1 MRWRWRG
8 RGPAT
13 CWPPALYS
21 ATSTSQPQEEVG
33 VGASVCLSVRVHTYD
48 LQSLFDAICFHVLCS
63 VDVTGGF
70 RKDAPSDL
78 LPSLER
84 LQQALLQEEEDDSSV
99 SHGESKGVGNNRDS
113 SGEDRRPSSTLQ
125 QLRTVVNS
133 LLELQQQPVEAT

>member
-8 RGPAT
+8 RGLVT

-21 ATSTSQPQEEVG
+21 TTSTSQPQEEVG
-33 VGASVCLSVRVHTYD
+33 ICASVCLSVCAHMTSNHYFM
-48 LQSLFDAICFHVLCS
+48 LAICFHVLCL
-63 VDVTGGF
+63 VEVTGGF

-99 SHGESKGVGNNRDS
+99 SHGESKEVGSNKDS
-113 SGEDRRPSSTLQ
+113 AGEDGRPSSTLK

-133 LLELQQQPVEAT
+133 LLELQQQPVEGS